1 MEAQIELRS
10 REYKQIKIAT
20 KLLWISVILG
30 VICNYFGGSPMNVIV
45 VLLTLGAAV
54 AIILSIITWKK
65 IFISFTKYFAFVGL
79 IVHAIIITLV
89 HPSLDSVFLLF
100 FNLIFISLFQK
111 RVLIVLIYL
120 SNVIMLIT
128 FYFVYGTEMYVN
140 YDNIQGILIILFYM
154 LLGCIVL
161 CDLVNLINNLQKES
175 EKQMEKIQK
184 NNQSIK
190 TLLIKVSDSV
200 NFLKRFSEKVKGSV
214 GETAAASREI
224 NNSFTNAAA
233 ITEEQASS
241 ATSIYQYME
250 KNYEYT
256 TSVFHVSGDLEELSA
271 KNVEVI
277 REGDISVKLMADKF
291 KELDGIIEETA
302 VLIQAFNNQTRNIE
316 DILQSI
322 DGIAQQTNLLALN
335 ASIEAARAGERG
347 RGFAVVAEEIRML
360 AERSAGSVDR
370 IGEILR
376 PLLNSSTIIS
386 EKINHGQEAMKE
398 SLVRTDETVM
408 TFATVHDFIE
418 QVENSVIDIHEKIS
432 ELEENAKL
440 VKEQTKEISEST
452 DAMSQNITEVAVKS
466 DQQNTNIQS
475 IYENFYHLDERIHE
489 LLELISQMEE

>member
-1 MEAQIELRS
+1 
-10 REYKQIKIAT
+10 
-20 KLLWISVILG
+20 
-30 VICNYFGGSPMNVIV
+30 
-45 VLLTLGAAV
+45 
-54 AIILSIITWKK
+54 
-65 IFISFTKYFAFVGL
+65 
-79 IVHAIIITLV
+79 
-89 HPSLDSVFLLF
+89 
-100 FNLIFISLFQK
+100 
-111 RVLIVLIYL
+111 
-120 SNVIMLIT
+120 
-128 FYFVYGTEMYVN
+128 
-140 YDNIQGILIILFYM
+140 
-154 LLGCIVL
+154 
-161 CDLVNLINNLQKES
+161 
-175 EKQMEKIQK
+175 MEKIQK

-335 ASIEAARAGERG
+335 ASIEAARAGEKG

-418 QVENSVIDIHEKIS
+418 KVENSVIDIHEKIS